1 MTRAEPGVAL
11 DPYVVDV
18 LMRDLVG
25 HDHQPSA
32 FLVYLWLWARTE
44 GGRRRHAA
52 SLTTIAVETGLSKS
66 AVQLAVRQLRD
77 RRRLITA
84 TRDGPTTPPAYE
96 VLRPWARG

>member
-1 MTRAEPGVAL
+1 MSQLSL
-11 DPYVVDV
+11 DRYVVDV

-32 FLVYLWLWARTE
+32 FLVYVWLWGRTD

-52 SLTTIAVETGLSKS
+52 SLQTIATETGLSKS
-66 AVQLAVRQLRD
+66 SVQNAVRQLAD

-84 TRDGPTTPPAYE
+84 TREGPTTPPVYE
-96 VLRPWARG
+96 VLRPWAAGS